1 MKKIKNIILTTF
13 CLFLIAVGLSV
24 SCSAKDIKE
33 NDAFYINIKKA
44 AVKNSN
50 NPINIK
56 NKADFY
62 RYDYKGKNVKF
73 HMFYVSSDIKGNPIY
88 NNDGKMNFAYCIQ
101 FEVETSTKLVKKA
114 TAPEKEKYFSSL
126 SDATKKG
133 IYAAANLGYPNS
145 NLGVNS
151 CDAYVATQ
159 IIIWE
164 IQRGYRDPLNNRVT
178 NTLYQK
184 STLNGTP
191 AKKAYDLLG
200 EQIKNFYLKP
210 SFENQNLKLE
220 YNPKSEKYEGE
231 FTDKNNVIKNYEF
244 VKSPNIDIKVNN
256 NKVLISS
263 KEKVKENIKL
273 IRKNVPTKSQAAF
286 IANDGK
292 SQKILIGSPTISTT
306 SKFSV
311 ESEKGFEIYKTGERI
326 SDFEEIKETQK
337 IKFNT
342 DNVELSNVEFELLD
356 SNKKVIRKEKTD
368 EKGKIYFH
376 NLTAGKYFL
385 REVSAPKGYI
395 KSEELHEINLDDKWQ
410 KVEINNKKSPFEILI
425 SKELEK
431 NDRDYDGITFGLF
444 AAEDI
449 KIEDK
454 ILKKDSLIT
463 SFSPDKEGKINT
475 KIILPKGKYYIYEI
489 RTKNG
494 YKKSEEKFYFDTDK
508 GKFECKIEN
517 ERLPLEQIPDEE
529 TPKAYIKAF
538 PNTGVRHNNNFILLL
553 IAFSLFF
560 FTNKVHYFLKNN
572 NLF

>member
-1 MKKIKNIILTTF
+1 MKRIKKIILTTF
-13 CLFLIAVGLSV
+13 CLLLIATGLTV
-24 SCSAKDIKE
+24 ACSAKDIKE
-33 NDAFYINIKKA
+33 NDKFYIHIKQG

-50 NPINIK
+50 NPLNIK

-62 RYDYKGKNVKF
+62 RYDYQGKNSKIR
-73 HMFYVSSDIKGNPIY
+73 MFYVASDIKGNPIY
-88 NNDGKMNFAYCIQ
+88 DNEGKMNFAYCIQ
-101 FEVETSTKLVKKA
+101 FEVDTSTKLVKKA
-114 TAPEKEKYFSSL
+114 TVPENEKYFSSL
-126 SDATKKG
+126 SDTTKKG

-145 NLGVNS
+145 NLGVKS

-184 STLNGTP
+184 STINGTP

-200 EQIKNFYLKP
+200 EEIKNFYMKP

-231 FTDKNNVIKNYEF
+231 FIDKNNVIKNYEF
-244 VKSPNIDIKVNN
+244 VKSPNIDIKVKN

-263 KEKVKENIKL
+263 KEKVKESISLK
-273 IRKNVPTKSQAAF
+273 RKNLPTRSQAAL

-311 ESEKGFEIYKTGERI
+311 ESEKGFEVYKKGEKI
-326 SDFEEIKETQK
+326 SDFEEIKETKK

-342 DNVELSNVEFELLD
+342 DTVELSNVEFELLD
-356 SNKKVIRKEKTD
+356 SSKKVIRKEKTD

-376 NLTAGKYFL
+376 NLTPGKYFL
-385 REVSAPKGYI
+385 REVSAPKGYV
-395 KSEELHEINLDDKWQ
+395 KSEELQEINLDDKWQ
-410 KVEINNKKSPFEILI
+410 KVEIINKKIPFEILI

-431 NDRDYDGITFGLF
+431 DDTDYEGITFGLF

-449 KIEDK
+449 KIGDK
-454 ILKKDSLIT
+454 LLKKDSLII
-463 SFSPDKEGKINT
+463 SFFPDKDGKINT
-475 KIILPKGKYYIYEI
+475 KIILPEGKYYIYEI
-489 RTKNG
+489 KTKNG
-494 YKKSEEKFYFDTDK
+494 YKKTEEKFYFDLDD
-508 GKFECKIEN
+508 GKVDYKIKNEKIE
-517 ERLPLEQIPDEE
+517 LEKIPDQE
-529 TPKAYIKAF
+529 TPKAF
-538 PNTGVRHNNNFILLL
+538 PNTGVDNNNNFVFLL
-553 IAFSLFF
+553 IAISFLL
-560 FTNKVHYFLKNN
+560 FTNNVHYVLKNN

>member
-1 MKKIKNIILTTF
+1 MKRIKKIILTTF
-13 CLFLIAVGLSV
+13 CLLLIATGLTV
-24 SCSAKDIKE
+24 ACSAKDIKE
-33 NDAFYINIKKA
+33 NDKFYIHIKQG

-50 NPINIK
+50 NPLNIK

-62 RYDYKGKNVKF
+62 RYDYQGKNSKIR
-73 HMFYVSSDIKGNPIY
+73 MFYVASDIKGNPIY
-88 NNDGKMNFAYCIQ
+88 DNEGKMNFAYCVQ
-101 FEVETSTKLVKKA
+101 FEVDTSTKLVKKA
-114 TAPEKEKYFSSL
+114 TVPENEKYFSSL
-126 SDATKKG
+126 SDTTKKG

-145 NLGVNS
+145 NLGVKS

-184 STLNGTP
+184 STINGTP

-200 EQIKNFYLKP
+200 EEIKNFYMKP

-231 FTDKNNVIKNYEF
+231 FIDKNNVIKNYEF

-263 KEKVKENIKL
+263 KEKVKESISLK
-273 IRKNVPTKSQAAF
+273 RKNLPTRSQAAL

-311 ESEKGFEIYKTGERI
+311 ESEKGFEVYKKGKKI
-326 SDFEEIKETQK
+326 SDFEEIKETKK

-342 DNVELSNVEFELLD
+342 DTVELSNVEFELLD
-356 SNKKVIRKEKTD
+356 SSKKVIRKEKTD

-376 NLTAGKYFL
+376 NLTPGKYFL

-395 KSEELHEINLDDKWQ
+395 KSEELQEINLDDKWQ
-410 KVEINNKKSPFEILI
+410 KVEIINKKIPFEILI

-431 NDRDYDGITFGLF
+431 DDTDYEGITFGLF

-449 KIEDK
+449 KIGDK
-454 ILKKDSLIT
+454 LLKKDSLIT

-475 KIILPKGKYYIYEI
+475 KIILPEGKYYIYEI
-489 RTKNG
+489 KTKNG
-494 YKKSEEKFYFDTDK
+494 YKKTEEKFYFDLDD
-508 GKFECKIEN
+508 GKVDYKIKNKKIE
-517 ERLPLEQIPDEE
+517 LEKIPDQE
-529 TPKAYIKAF
+529 TPKAF
-538 PNTGVRHNNNFILLL
+538 PNTGVDNNNNFVFLL
-553 IAFSLFF
+553 IAISLLF
-560 FTNKVHYFLKNN
+560 FTNNVHYVLKNN

>member
-1 MKKIKNIILTTF
+1 MKRIKKIILTTF
-13 CLFLIAVGLSV
+13 CLLLIATGLTV
-24 SCSAKDIKE
+24 ACSAKDIKE
-33 NDAFYINIKKA
+33 NDKFYIHIKQG

-50 NPINIK
+50 NPLSIK

-62 RYDYKGKNVKF
+62 RYDYQGKNSKIR
-73 HMFYVSSDIKGNPIY
+73 MFYVASDIKGNPIY
-88 NNDGKMNFAYCIQ
+88 DNEGKMNFAYCIQ
-101 FEVETSTKLVKKA
+101 FEVDTSTKLVKKA
-114 TAPEKEKYFSSL
+114 TVPENEKYFSSL
-126 SDATKKG
+126 SDTTKKG

-145 NLGVNS
+145 NLGVKS

-184 STLNGTP
+184 STINGTP

-200 EQIKNFYLKP
+200 EEIKNFYMKP

-231 FTDKNNVIKNYEF
+231 FIDKNNVIKNYEF
-244 VKSPNIDIKVNN
+244 VKSPNIDIKVKN

-263 KEKVKENIKL
+263 KEKVKESISLK
-273 IRKNVPTKSQAAF
+273 RKNLPTRSQAAL

-311 ESEKGFEIYKTGERI
+311 ESEKGFEVYKKGEKI
-326 SDFEEIKETQK
+326 SDFEEIKETKK

-342 DNVELSNVEFELLD
+342 DTVELSNVEFELLD
-356 SNKKVIRKEKTD
+356 SSKKVIRKEKTD

-376 NLTAGKYFL
+376 NLTPGKYFL
-385 REVSAPKGYI
+385 REVSAPKGYV
-395 KSEELHEINLDDKWQ
+395 KSEELQEINLDDKWQ
-410 KVEINNKKSPFEILI
+410 KVEIINKKIPFEILI

-431 NDRDYDGITFGLF
+431 DDTDYEGITFGLF

-449 KIEDK
+449 KIGDK
-454 ILKKDSLIT
+454 LLKKDSLII
-463 SFSPDKEGKINT
+463 SFFPDKDGKINT
-475 KIILPKGKYYIYEI
+475 KIILPEGKYYIYEI
-489 RTKNG
+489 KTKNG
-494 YKKSEEKFYFDTDK
+494 YKKTEEKFYFDLDD
-508 GKFECKIEN
+508 GKVDYKIKNEKIE
-517 ERLPLEQIPDEE
+517 LEKIPDQE
-529 TPKAYIKAF
+529 TPKAF
-538 PNTGVRHNNNFILLL
+538 PNTGVDNNNNFVFLL
-553 IAFSLFF
+553 IAISFLL
-560 FTNKVHYFLKNN
+560 FTNNVHYVLKNN

>member
-1 MKKIKNIILTTF
+1 MKRIKKIILTTF
-13 CLFLIAVGLSV
+13 CLLLIATGLTV
-24 SCSAKDIKE
+24 ACSAKDIKE
-33 NDAFYINIKKA
+33 NDKFYIHIKQA

-50 NPINIK
+50 NPLNIK

-62 RYDYKGKNVKF
+62 RYDYQGKNSKIR
-73 HMFYVSSDIKGNPIY
+73 MFYVASDIKGNPIY
-88 NNDGKMNFAYCIQ
+88 DNEGKMNFAYCVQ
-101 FEVETSTKLVKKA
+101 FEVDTSTKLVKKA
-114 TAPEKEKYFSSL
+114 TVPENEKYFLSL
-126 SDATKKG
+126 SDTTKKG

-145 NLGVNS
+145 NLGVKS

-184 STLNGTP
+184 STINGTP

-200 EQIKNFYLKP
+200 EEIKNFYMKP

-231 FTDKNNVIKNYEF
+231 FIDKNNVIKNYEF

-263 KEKVKENIKL
+263 KEKVKESISLK
-273 IRKNVPTKSQAAF
+273 RKNLPTRSQAAL

-311 ESEKGFEIYKTGERI
+311 ESEKGFEVYKKGEKI
-326 SDFEEIKETQK
+326 SDFEEIKETKK

-342 DNVELSNVEFELLD
+342 DTVELSNVEFELLD
-356 SNKKVIRKEKTD
+356 SSKKVIRKEKTD

-376 NLTAGKYFL
+376 NLTPGKYFL
-385 REVSAPKGYI
+385 REVSAPKGYV
-395 KSEELHEINLDDKWQ
+395 KNEEPKEIIVGDEWQ
-410 KVEINNKKSPFEILI
+410 RIEIINKKMPFEILV

-431 NDRDYDGITFGLF
+431 NDTDYKGIIFGLYT
-444 AAEDI
+444 ASDI
-449 KIEDK
+449 KIDGK
-454 ILKKDSLIT
+454 ILKKDSLIS
-463 SFSPDKEGKINT
+463 SFSPDKEGKIRT
-475 KIILPKGKYYIYEI
+475 QIILPNGKYYIYEI
-489 RTKNG
+489 KTKDG
-494 YKKSEEKFYFDTDK
+494 YKKTEEKFYFDLDD
-508 GKFECKIEN
+508 GKVDYKIKNEKIE
-517 ERLPLEQIPDEE
+517 LEKIPDQE
-529 TPKAYIKAF
+529 TPKAF
-538 PNTGVRHNNNFILLL
+538 PNTGVDNNNNFVFLL
-553 IAFSLFF
+553 IAISFLL
-560 FTNKVHYFLKNN
+560 FTNNVHYVLKNN

>member
-1 MKKIKNIILTTF
+1 MKRIKKIILTIF
-13 CLFLIAVGLSV
+13 CLLLIATGLTV
-24 SCSAKDIKE
+24 ACSAKDIKE
-33 NDAFYINIKKA
+33 NDKFYIHIKQA

-50 NPINIK
+50 NPLNIK

-62 RYDYKGKNVKF
+62 RYDYQGKNSKIR
-73 HMFYVSSDIKGNPIY
+73 MFYVASDIKGNPIY
-88 NNDGKMNFAYCIQ
+88 DNEGKMNFAYCVQ
-101 FEVETSTKLVKKA
+101 FEVDTSTKLVKKA
-114 TAPEKEKYFSSL
+114 TVPENEKYFSSL
-126 SDATKKG
+126 SDITKKG

-145 NLGVNS
+145 NLGVKS

-184 STLNGTP
+184 STINGTP

-200 EQIKNFYLKP
+200 EEIKNFYMKP

-231 FTDKNNVIKNYEF
+231 FIDKNNVIKNYEF

-263 KEKVKENIKL
+263 KDKVKESINLK
-273 IRKNVPTKSQAAF
+273 RKNLPTRSQAAL

-311 ESEKGFEIYKTGERI
+311 ESEKGFEVYKKGEKI
-326 SDFEEIKETQK
+326 SDFEEIKETKK

-342 DNVELSNVEFELLD
+342 DTVELSNVEFELLD
-356 SNKKVIRKEKTD
+356 SSKKVIRKEKTD

-376 NLTAGKYFL
+376 NLTPGKYFL
-385 REVSAPKGYI
+385 REVSAPKGYV
-395 KSEELHEINLDDKWQ
+395 KSEELQELNLGDKWQ
-410 KVEINNKKSPFEILI
+410 KVEIINKKIPFEILI

-431 NDRDYDGITFGLF
+431 DDTDYEGITFGLF

-449 KIEDK
+449 KIGDK
-454 ILKKDSLIT
+454 LLKKDSLIT

-475 KIILPKGKYYIYEI
+475 KIILPEGKYYIYEI
-489 RTKNG
+489 KTKNG
-494 YKKSEEKFYFDTDK
+494 YKKSEEKFYFDLDD
-508 GKFECKIEN
+508 GKVDYKIKNKKIE
-517 ERLPLEQIPDEE
+517 LEKIPDQE
-529 TPKAYIKAF
+529 TPKAF
-538 PNTGVRHNNNFILLL
+538 PNTGVDNNNNFVFLL
-553 IAFSLFF
+553 IAISLLF
-560 FTNKVHYFLKNN
+560 FTNNVHYVLKNN

>member
-1 MKKIKNIILTTF
+1 MKRIKKIILTTF
-13 CLFLIAVGLSV
+13 CLLLIATGLTV
-24 SCSAKDIKE
+24 ACSAKDIKE
-33 NDAFYINIKKA
+33 NDKFYIHIKQA

-50 NPINIK
+50 NPLNIK

-62 RYDYKGKNVKF
+62 RYDYQGKNSKIR
-73 HMFYVSSDIKGNPIY
+73 MFYVASDIKGNPIY
-88 NNDGKMNFAYCIQ
+88 DNEGKMNFAYCVQ
-101 FEVETSTKLVKKA
+101 FEVDTSTKLVKKA
-114 TAPEKEKYFSSL
+114 TVPENEKYFSSL
-126 SDATKKG
+126 SDTTKKG

-145 NLGVNS
+145 NLGVKS

-184 STLNGTP
+184 STINGTP

-200 EQIKNFYLKP
+200 EEIKNFYMKP

-231 FTDKNNVIKNYEF
+231 FIDKNNVIKNYEF

-263 KEKVKENIKL
+263 KDKVKESISLK
-273 IRKNVPTKSQAAF
+273 RKNLPTRSQAAL

-311 ESEKGFEIYKTGERI
+311 ESEKGFEVYKKGEKI
-326 SDFEEIKETQK
+326 SDFEEIKETKK
-337 IKFNT
+337 INFNT
-342 DNVELSNVEFELLD
+342 DTVELSNVEFELLD
-356 SNKKVIRKEKTD
+356 SSKKVIRKEKTD

-376 NLTAGKYFL
+376 NLTPGKYFL
-385 REVSAPKGYI
+385 REVSAPKGYV
-395 KSEELHEINLDDKWQ
+395 KSEELQELNLGDKWQ
-410 KVEINNKKSPFEILI
+410 KVEIINKKIPFEILI

-431 NDRDYDGITFGLF
+431 DDTDYEGITFGLF

-449 KIEDK
+449 KIGDK
-454 ILKKDSLIT
+454 LLKKDSLIT

-475 KIILPKGKYYIYEI
+475 KIILPEGKYYIYEI
-489 RTKNG
+489 KTKNG
-494 YKKSEEKFYFDTDK
+494 YKKTEEKFYFDLDD
-508 GKFECKIEN
+508 GKVDYKIKNKKIE
-517 ERLPLEQIPDEE
+517 LEKIPDQE
-529 TPKAYIKAF
+529 TPKAF
-538 PNTGVRHNNNFILLL
+538 PNTGVDNNNNFVFLL
-553 IAFSLFF
+553 IAISLLL
-560 FTNKVHYFLKNN
+560 FTNNVHYVLKNN